1 MTKIK
6 TESLLKLFLLSVE
19 QEIQV
24 KIEEKFLQL
33 KEELIREKEITNEY
47 LTAKDVCKIFK
58 ISSTTLERYV
68 RSGLK
73 YSSSGKGCKR
83 LFNKTDVK
91 NFITQRNGR

>member
-1 MTKIK
+1 MAKEKTKSMFGLFIK
-6 TESLLKLFLLSVE
+6 ALE
-19 QEIQV
+19 QEMEA
-24 KIEEKFLQL
+24 KIEEKFLKL
-33 KEELIREKEITNEY
+33 KEELIQENEITNEY

-91 NFITQRNGR
+91 NFINQRNGR

>member
-1 MTKIK
+1 MKTKK
-6 TESLLKLFLLSVE
+6 ESLLKLLILAVE
-19 QEIQV
+19 QEMET
-24 KIEEKFLQL
+24 KIEEKFLKL
-33 KEELIREKEITNEY
+33 KEELIQENEITNEY
-47 LTAKDVCKIFK
+47 LTAKDVCKVFK

-83 LFNKTDVK
+83 LFNKTDVR

>member
-6 TESLLKLFLLSVE
+6 TESLLKLLILAVE
-19 QEIQV
+19 QEMET
-24 KIEEKFLQL
+24 KIEEKFLKL
-33 KEELIREKEITNEY
+33 KEELIKENEITNEY
-47 LTAKDVCKIFK
+47 LTAKDVCKVFK
-58 ISSTTLERYV
+58 ISSTTLERYA

>member
-1 MTKIK
+1 MKTKK
-6 TESLLKLFLLSVE
+6 ESLLKLLILAVE
-19 QEIQV
+19 QEMGT
-24 KIEEKFLQL
+24 KIEEKFLKL
-33 KEELIREKEITNEY
+33 KEELIQENEITNEY
-47 LTAKDVCKIFK
+47 LTAKDVCKVFK

-83 LFNKTDVK
+83 LFNKTDVR